1 MIQPRL
7 AYAGVVE
14 LPHEV
19 CQLPWAPAE
28 ETEKQPEYAC
38 DSSALEM
45 TTEERMEEELSLLDF
60 IPFPVPDSL
69 NAAQNESGESQLAVK
84 SSSSLDSDQEIAI
97 CFFQEASNPDET
109 YSDAIMDGNGGTA
122 GLDPDRHT
130 PEVAE
135 PAVSV
140 DAMSATPS
148 PTPSNEQERSAVLG
162 NI

>member
-69 NAAQNESGESQLAVK
+69 NAAQNESGKSQLAVK

-97 CFFQEASNPDET
+97 CFFQEASDPDET
-109 YSDAIMDGNGGTA
+109 YSDAMDGNGGTA
-122 GLDPDRHT
+122 GLDHDRHT

-135 PAVSV
+135 PAVFV
-140 DAMSATPS
+140 DTMSATPS

>member
-14 LPHEV
+14 LPQEV

-28 ETEKQPEYAC
+28 ENEKQPEYAC
-38 DSSALEM
+38 DFSALEL
-45 TTEERMEEELSLLDF
+45 TTEERMEEELSLSEF
-60 IPFPVPDSL
+60 IPSPVPDSL
-69 NAAQNESGESQLAVK
+69 NAAQNESGKSQLK
-84 SSSSLDSDQEIAI
+84 SSSSLDSNQEIAI
-97 CFFQEASNPDET
+97 CFFQEASDPDET
-109 YSDAIMDGNGGTA
+109 SDAMDGNGGTA
-122 GLDPDRHT
+122 GLDPDRPT

-135 PAVSV
+135 PAVFV

-148 PTPSNEQERSAVLG
+148 LSSSNEQERSAVLG

>member
-14 LPHEV
+14 LPQEV
-19 CQLPWAPAE
+19 CQLPWASAE
-28 ETEKQPEYAC
+28 ETEKQPEWAC
-38 DSSALEM
+38 DFSALEL
-45 TTEERMEEELSLLDF
+45 TTEERMEEELSQLEF
-60 IPFPVPDSL
+60 IPSPVPDLL
-69 NAAQNESGESQLAVK
+69 NAAQNESGKFQLAVK

-97 CFFQEASNPDET
+97 CFFQEASDPDET
-109 YSDAIMDGNGGTA
+109 YSDAMDGNGGTA
-122 GLDPDRHT
+122 GLDHDRPT

-135 PAVSV
+135 PAVFV

-148 PTPSNEQERSAVLG
+148 VSSSNEQDRSAVLG

>member
-14 LPHEV
+14 LPQEV
-19 CQLPWAPAE
+19 CQLPWAAAE

-97 CFFQEASNPDET
+97 CFFQEASDPDET
-109 YSDAIMDGNGGTA
+109 YSDAMDGNGGTA
-122 GLDPDRHT
+122 GLDHDRPT

-135 PAVSV
+135 PAVFV
-140 DAMSATPS
+140 DTMSATPS